1 MRSQVPVT
9 DNSTIVATIAN
20 TLELT
25 VARQWNTSPPTS
37 SLDPTALDNPVKQA
51 VDIGEPHSRPGYSP
65 LSCAQCSKV
74 CTCLWA
80 QFLIKLK
87 DQSANELPLNTDVHE
102 DKVPL
107 FVCVCVCVCVYVGEG
122 GGGGGWVGVHIYQHI
137 VCTGEYDHMNE
148 HGRG

>member
-1 MRSQVPVT
+1 MDQR
-9 DNSTIVATIAN
+9 
-20 TLELT
+20 
-25 VARQWNTSPPTS
+25 NTSPPTS

-51 VDIGEPHSRPGYSP
+51 IDVGEPHSRSGYSP

-80 QFLIKLK
+80 QMLIKLK

-107 FVCVCVCVCVYVGEG
+107 FVCVCEGEMDAHAYLSAYICDSMHWG
-122 GGGGGWVGVHIYQHI
+122 I
-137 VCTGEYDHMNE
+137 
-148 HGRG
+148 